1 VFFRYDGGGRPIEI
15 KEKSADGKEGI
26 IRMKYNARGE
36 VEGVFNAQGRALASE
51 VDMEIARRVALTF
64 QNLLEI
70 VQPAG
75 VTLGPEG

>member
-1 VFFRYDGGGRPIEI
+1 
-15 KEKSADGKEGI
+15 
-26 IRMKYNARGE
+26 MKYNARGE
-36 VEGVFNAQGRALASE
+36 VEGVFNAQGRALASDA
-51 VDMEIARRVALTF
+51 DMETARKVATTF